1 MIPDLVGQHGAD
13 LQKDVLFTAELS
25 SCPPKQ
31 ARSLPQPCAAMRLQ
45 LDVYSGGVLAA
56 IASGL
61 ALAAWRARL
70 LQRRFP
76 VPPPHKSA
84 VLVTGVSGGLGEAFA
99 KDLAKQGYLVIGTVR
114 KQLDADALNAARIVR
129 PVLLDVANPEQF
141 PAAVIEVRNIL
152 EKEGRSLC
160 ALVNN
165 AGVTGMDKTRTL
177 GTEIVGPEHYDR
189 VMATNVMGLVR
200 AGEAFLPLLKQTPGA
215 RIVNIGSY
223 FGDFAPGV
231 GYTVASKFAV
241 EGLTDVWRRALRGAD
256 VLPRRQGRDPRPPRW
271 ARVLLAQCAARPPAR
286 PVAVSSARPGRSSR
300 APVRLHRRRRAIS
313 RHSESLT
320 HMEIYMSQ
328 REHVRRALCVQ
339 CCPGAPARARPK
351 S

>member
-1 MIPDLVGQHGAD
+1 
-13 LQKDVLFTAELS
+13 
-25 SCPPKQ
+25 
-31 ARSLPQPCAAMRLQ
+31 MRLQ

-256 VLPRRQGRDPRPPRW
+256 VAVSLVKPGDFSTRMNPLPAASKDLSPVVASVRDATMSPRPL
-271 ARVLLAQCAARPPAR
+271 ARYHAGKVATLGLPVGLACCLLNALPD
-286 PVAVSSARPGRSSR
+286 
-300 APVRLHRRRRAIS
+300 RL
-313 RHSESLT
+313 LD
-320 HMEIYMSQ
+320 
-328 REHVRRALCVQ
+328 LWL
-339 CCPGAPARARPK
+339 
-351 S
+351 

>member
-1 MIPDLVGQHGAD
+1 
-13 LQKDVLFTAELS
+13 
-25 SCPPKQ
+25 
-31 ARSLPQPCAAMRLQ
+31 MRLQ

-286 PVAVSSARPGRSSR
+286 PVAVSGARPRRSSR
-300 APVRLHRRRRAIS
+300 APVRLHGARVRQHRPTVSRRSRR
-313 RHSESLT
+313 SL
-320 HMEIYMSQ
+320 HMSQ
-328 REHVRRALCVQ
+328 RDRSTKRVFSFCSV
-339 CCPGAPARARPK
+339 GAARINK
-351 S
+351 